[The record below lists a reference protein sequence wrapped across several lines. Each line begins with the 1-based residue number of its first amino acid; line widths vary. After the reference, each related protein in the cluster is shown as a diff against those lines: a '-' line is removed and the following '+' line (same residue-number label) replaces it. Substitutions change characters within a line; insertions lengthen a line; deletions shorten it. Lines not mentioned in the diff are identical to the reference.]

1 MTAGRKGAALLV
13 VAFLALTVAA
23 PCRRPAVKAGSRGSA
38 KQVRSLLDQGRYERA
53 LKAADAALKK
63 DRDNPDF
70 GECRVRAL
78 LGLGRYMDAAG
89 TSLQMAAENPARP
102 VFRFL
107 AGECA
112 YQMGMVPQAVKTWS
126 ALFEDEAW
134 GERACRRA
142 VLALRAAGKDRRA
155 LDLLKAQI
163 AARSRPS
170 LKLLKLELS
179 LTLKVEDGLKLADRL
194 LKSDPSGRSQYEA
207 MKALFRAAGSGSLIE
222 CVPPASFPVTIP
234 VKERSEFR
242 DLSALSWDAV
252 DWYSG
257 TNRLSSTTQIVVPCS
272 IDGSHDMPVIFDT
285 GSNAMLI
292 SSAWVRKLGLKPVA
306 VAEYAGMGVRGPQR
320 SHMVL
325 LKEVMVGP
333 VTIRNVPALV
343 MSSDGAFFK
352 KIGGIIPPS
361 LLKNYALHY
370 DRRHGKLVLYKSG
383 TPPASVLGRDADV
396 VKSLWPSGRPFVQ
409 VSIDDRRGLYC
420 MVDTGASTTQLSMA
434 KMAAMGI
441 KPNSARYP
449 SPMGTGT
456 SGEFSSGV
464 AENVKL
470 TLGRTRFNMR
480 TVLLA
485 NVGSRYQLDCYG
497 IIGRRDVLDLL
508 DMFFDYKANVIA
520 FVPYDR

>member
-1 MTAGRKGAALLV
+1 MTAGSRRAALLL
-13 VAFLALTVAA
+13 AACLALTVAA
-23 PCRRPAVKAGSRGSA
+23 PCRKPAAKAGLGRSA
-38 KQVRSLLDQGRYERA
+38 EQVRSLLDKGRYEQA
-53 LKAADAALKK
+53 LKAATAGLKK
-63 DRDNPDF
+63 ARDNPDF

-78 LGLGRYMDAAG
+78 LGLGRYMDAAR
-89 TSLQMAAENPARP
+89 TSLRMAAEYPGRP

-107 AGECA
+107 AGESA
-112 YQMGMVPQAVKTWS
+112 YHMGMVPQAVMSWS
-126 ALFEDEAW
+126 ALFKDKAW
-134 GERACRRA
+134 GDRACRRA
-142 VLALRAAGKDRRA
+142 VLALRAAGQDRRA
-155 LDLLKAQI
+155 LDLLKNQI
-163 AARSRPS
+163 AAGSQPS

-194 LKSDPSGRSQYEA
+194 IERDPSGRSQYAA
-207 MKALFRAAGSGSLIE
+207 MKALFRAAGSGSLLE
-222 CVPPASFPVTIP
+222 AVAPASLPVTIP
-234 VKERSEFR
+234 VKEKSEFR
-242 DLSALSWDAV
+242 DLSSLSWGTV

-257 TNRLSSTTQIVVPCS
+257 TSRLSSTTQIVVPCS
-272 IDGSHDMPVIFDT
+272 IDGSRDMPVIFDT
-285 GSNAMLI
+285 GSNVALI
-292 SSAWVRKLGLKPVA
+292 SSAWAGKLGLKPVA
-306 VAEYAGMGVRGPQR
+306 IAEYEGMGIHGAQR

-325 LKEVMVGP
+325 LKEVEVGP

-352 KIGGIIPPS
+352 KIGGIIPLS
-361 LLKNYALHY
+361 LLKDYALHY
-370 DRRHGKLVLYKSG
+370 DRRHGKLVLYESG
-383 TPPASVLGRDADV
+383 TPPASVLGQDADV

-409 VSIDDRRGLYC
+409 VSINGRRGLYC
-420 MVDTGASTTQLSMA
+420 MVDTGASTTQLAMA
-434 KMAAMGI
+434 RMAQMGVS
-441 KPNSARYP
+441 PNTARYP

-485 NVGSRYQLDCYG
+485 NIGKRYQLDCYG
-497 IIGRRDVLDLL
+497 ILGRRDVLDLL